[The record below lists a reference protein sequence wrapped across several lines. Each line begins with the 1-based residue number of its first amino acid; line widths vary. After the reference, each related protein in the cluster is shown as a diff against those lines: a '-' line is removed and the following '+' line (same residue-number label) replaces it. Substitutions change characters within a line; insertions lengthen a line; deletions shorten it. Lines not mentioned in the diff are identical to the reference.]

1 MTKKDILKHE
11 IEINNL
17 DNRCFTL
24 QELYE
29 LSNLNLKCE
38 YKDTNSC
45 KASIR
50 ANLQKLRDDNY
61 LSFVDKGVYRV
72 NHFKESRYDEDE
84 DEDEGNED
92 VSDEYE
98 GDGGDGGDGD
108 EDEGNEG
115 EGDVKSK
122 RKPEAPK
129 IGVEI
134 QSILNRRQKGQCRN
148 PNCLYKQIGNFNW
161 FDIPFQNDHR
171 IRVCDGGGNELNN
184 RQLLCPTCHQI
195 KTINEKRPSELSD
208 SEKKELMILQEKYEE
223 NEPI

>member
-72 NHFKESRYDEDE
+72 NHFKESRYDEYKNEDEEEDEEEDEDEDEEVVDEDEDE
-84 DEDEGNED
+84 DEDEGN
-92 VSDEYE
+92 
-98 GDGGDGGDGD
+98 
-108 EDEGNEG
+108 
-115 EGDVKSK
+115 VKFK

>member
-29 LSNLNLKCE
+29 LSHLNLKCE

-72 NHFKESRYDEDE
+72 NNF
-84 DEDEGNED
+84 NED
-92 VSDEYE
+92 VD
-98 GDGGDGGDGD
+98 D
-108 EDEGNEG
+108 EDVDDEDVDDEDVAD
-115 EGDVKSK
+115 EDVADEDVADEDVADVKFT

-148 PNCLYKQIGNFNW
+148 PNCLYKQTANFHW

-171 IRVCDGGGNELNN
+171 KRVCDGGGNELNN

-208 SEKKELMILQEKYEE
+208 SEKKELMILQEQYEE